1 MKFKKKPSILYTKRK
16 GLECS
21 VFVSQSGPTTCYCQE
36 VQTQATISKMDIRKR
51 EEENELSKSQR

>member
-1 MKFKKKPSILYTKRK
+1 MKFKKKPPILYTKRK

-36 VQTQATISKMDIRKR
+36 VQTQATTSKMDIRKR
-51 EEENELSKSQR
+51 EEEN